1 MALIISKAGL
11 KTKERELEELKQKL
25 SELRVFKGS
34 VAIHSG
40 DAWHDNNDFEQCEI
54 DERRLLKQI
63 NDLSAEIAS
72 AEVID
77 DIDSNSNIVSYGA
90 RVLIKLSR
98 NGKEIPEHTILFSDS
113 DEPSEF
119 KKVSANSPL
128 GNAIYQKEEGYS
140 TTYTVDSNVFNI
152 KILKIEY

>member
-1 MALIISKAGL
+1 M